1 MTAKAGNV
9 QSGRRHSAR
18 RHGRTSRSV
27 RVPAARHFT
36 PGRLRADGPG
46 TVLRCLVLVPGP
58 DWVAV
63 DLASGALVRSPAVPA
78 DDHVAPSAGGA
89 EAGTETKAPPLLGR
103 PLSAVE
109 LVIGSDPDP
118 ADPGRPEAVTL
129 DGQPTPLGEPRR
141 RATRRLLRHLVTRA
155 TDQPLL
161 GTLGPSICYADLE
174 GSRGSVV
181 IVAPQQRPRFGAGPS
196 GPWCQFMLAG
206 RRHTLP
212 CTPQAVPDPSATGH
226 GAKLL
231 VVALG
236 APRLGQ
242 VAKVVLGTLPQG
254 RR

>member
-1 MTAKAGNV
+1 
-9 QSGRRHSAR
+9 
-18 RHGRTSRSV
+18 
-27 RVPAARHFT
+27 
-36 PGRLRADGPG
+36 
-46 TVLRCLVLVPGP
+46 VLVPGP

-63 DLASGALVRSPAVPA
+63 DLASGALVRAPAPPA
-78 DDHVAPSAGGA
+78 GGYVAPSEGGT
-89 EAGTETKAPPLLGR
+89 EAGTGTEPGTLLGR

-109 LVIGSDPDP
+109 LVIGADPDP
-118 ADPGRPEAVTL
+118 PDPGRPEAVAL
-129 DGQPTPLGEPRR
+129 DGRPTPLGEPRR
-141 RATRRLLRHLVTRA
+141 RATRRLLRHLVTRT

-174 GSRGSVV
+174 GTRGSVV
-181 IVAPQQRPRFGAGPS
+181 IIAPEQRPRFGAGPS

-212 CTPQAVPDPSATGH
+212 CTPQAVPDPSVTGH
-226 GAKLL
+226 GTKLL

-242 VAKVVLGTLPQG
+242 VAKIVLGTLPQG

>member
-1 MTAKAGNV
+1 
-9 QSGRRHSAR
+9 
-18 RHGRTSRSV
+18 
-27 RVPAARHFT
+27 
-36 PGRLRADGPG
+36 
-46 TVLRCLVLVPGP
+46 VLVPGP

-174 GSRGSVV
+174 GSRGS
-181 IVAPQQRPRFGAGPS
+181 